1 MGLYSPKFPKIQ
13 LDSFINYPNAAN
25 NIVKITVEEWQD
37 LLHHTHKVTDI
48 LDTEGNFIG
57 SDLDISVSGG
67 VNEETFNE
75 LKNTVESQAE
85 TIATQAETISTQSG
99 IIENL
104 QTIVEANSSTIETQ
118 QSAIETLQGLVESLQ
133 SQINA
138 LDPNSGSSLQGL
150 QVGDWDLDQEGIQDE
165 YGNTI
170 G

>member
-1 MGLYSPKFPKIQ
+1 MGLYSPRFPKIQ
-13 LDSFINYPNAAN
+13 VDSFVNYPNAAN
-25 NIVKITVEEWQD
+25 NIIKITVEEWQD

-67 VNEETFNE
+67 VDEETFNE
-75 LKNTVESQAE
+75 LKNTVQSQSE
-85 TIATQAETISTQSG
+85 TIASQAETISTQSG

-104 QTIVEANSSTIETQ
+104 QTIVESNSSIIETQ
-118 QSAIETLQGLVESLQ
+118 QSAIETLQGLVQSLQ
-133 SQINA
+133 NQINS
-138 LDPNSGSSLQGL
+138 LDPNSESSLSGL